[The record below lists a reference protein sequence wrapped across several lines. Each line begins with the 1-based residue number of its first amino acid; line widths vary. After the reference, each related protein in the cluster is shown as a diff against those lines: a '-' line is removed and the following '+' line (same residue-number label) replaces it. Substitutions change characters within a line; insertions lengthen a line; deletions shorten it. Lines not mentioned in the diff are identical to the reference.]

1 MQFRLLLTFIIYI
14 SYPINLK
21 SEENIIVK
29 HIYPP
34 KCTMLEDSKTLLCP
48 RIMELAIE
56 IKHETKK
63 KLINCL
69 LLSEE
74 GEILA
79 PEGMHSI
86 EMEGQAIV
94 LTVDGN
100 GIVTEIAET
109 PEEEVAPVEEV
120 TPEAVAEVVEELQS
134 AFAKEIETL
143 KSQNEVFAK
152 QIETL
157 VGELDNENKRKF
169 NTTPKSKKTWREFT
183 K

>member
-14 SYPINLK
+14 SYPINLQ
-21 SEENIIVK
+21 SAENIVVK

-79 PEGMHSI
+79 FGENYITPPSGKIYLTIRQNRRKLH
-86 EMEGQAIV
+86 EMK
-94 LTVDGN
+94 L
-100 GIVTEIAET
+100 IA
-109 PEEEVAPVEEV
+109 
-120 TPEAVAEVVEELQS
+120 S
-134 AFAKEIETL
+134 AKCEY
-143 KSQNEVFAK
+143 
-152 QIETL
+152 
-157 VGELDNENKRKF
+157 
-169 NTTPKSKKTWREFT
+169 SK
-183 K
+183 